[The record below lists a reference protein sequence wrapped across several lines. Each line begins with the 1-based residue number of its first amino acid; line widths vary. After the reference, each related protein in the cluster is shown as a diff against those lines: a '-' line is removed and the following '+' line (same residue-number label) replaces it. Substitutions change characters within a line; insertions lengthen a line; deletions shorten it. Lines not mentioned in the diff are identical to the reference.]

1 MNDYL
6 GIAEAEQALR
16 YCKDFL
22 PSDFA
27 GITERGCRNESQ
39 LAYHTCTARA
49 TLVVGSCRVAWLGP
63 LRDQLR
69 MH

>member
-1 MNDYL
+1 MT
-6 GIAEAEQALR
+6 IAEVGQALR

-22 PSDFA
+22 PSEFA

-49 TLVVGSCRVAWLGP
+49 TLVVGPVGWRGP
-63 LRDQLR
+63 WSTL
-69 MH
+69 